1 MSKVPLKALGTEIAN
16 NEKSTCPLPTILCSQ
31 CHFPGALA
39 IAKMLLVVTP
49 CRVGSTGRA
58 HHTGRAVCKSHTQ
71 RWRRLTGNNLGE
83 SHIPE
88 GVDRKKNILKR
99 KLHCAPRG
107 SVASNST
114 KSRWHHVGGWPG
126 NR

>member
-1 MSKVPLKALGTEIAN
+1 MSKVPLKALGTETAN

-39 IAKMLLVVTP
+39 IAKMLLAATSF
-49 CRVGSTGRA
+49 RVGSTGRE
-58 HHTGRAVCKSHTQ
+58 HHTGRAVSLITQ
-71 RWRRLTGNNLGE
+71 RWRWLTGNTLGE

-88 GVDRKKNILKR
+88 GVDRKKTILKR
-99 KLHCAPRG
+99 KLHCAPHA

-114 KSRWHHVGGWPG
+114 KSGWHHVGGWPG